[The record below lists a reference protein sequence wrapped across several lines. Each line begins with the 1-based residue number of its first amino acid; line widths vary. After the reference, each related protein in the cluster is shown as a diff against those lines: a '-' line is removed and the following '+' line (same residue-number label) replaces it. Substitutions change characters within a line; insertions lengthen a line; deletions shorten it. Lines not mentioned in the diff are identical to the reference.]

1 VDAPRVPPGK
11 VLPTSPLPAA
21 GSHQHLLSG
30 LWQPESNQA
39 APDEG
44 RGGQKDGDHFGDP
57 NKVVPVI
64 VPIFRWK
71 I

>member
-1 VDAPRVPPGK
+1 MPRGSPGK

-57 NKVVPVI
+57 NKGSEDGVSQNGSK
-64 VPIFRWK
+64 FA
-71 I
+71 